1 MNRSETLTQGD
12 AEFLGRIYDTEQDSK
27 AGLYLKG
34 TDRARARR
42 MSKLGMVA
50 GGRLDP
56 ERYAVLT
63 PKGTAFVRNMRGVR

>member
-1 MNRSETLTQGD
+1 VNRSETLTQGD

-42 MSKLGMVA
+42 MFKLGMVSA
-50 GGRLDP
+50 GRLDP

-63 PKGTAFVRNMRGVR
+63 PKGTAFVRNVRGVR